1 MRHTRIDWFIVLF
14 ALLLALGGCGGG
26 CAGCGIEPI
35 PGGFPAAKRN
45 ANAGQLRVTPTA
57 LQKIAADPA
66 GIIGPLAGSSTTPG
80 IITFPIPAACSGTPT
95 ICCPGGT
102 PSNNCGP
109 VEINLNKMANDADRL
124 ALTAANGIAAPNGRL
139 DVTLR
144 ARVKTQSDLI
154 ISISGTNCKVH
165 IDTTAGSTP
174 DLVLNT
180 QVGLNQ
186 DGTANTTRIA
196 AGSTSVTLESADY
209 SISPVNTVSD
219 FLCFGATFIPK
230 SVIEGQLAS
239 MVEGQ
244 VNDATCKACPSGNVA
259 ECGSSFAT
267 ACTGGVCQQGN
278 QCLQEIGLDGRMR
291 GSSLFA
297 SLSPGTTGAIDLYE
311 VAGGYSLS
319 NNNGLSL
326 GLLGG
331 MEPAGTPRDLCGPMS
346 AAPAVVSIPQSA
358 IFQNNTFNSMAFD
371 VGIGLHKSQLAQFAY
386 AGYNG
391 GLLCLTL
398 GSSTVA
404 QLSTDTISLLSRS
417 LGKLVD
423 ENSPMS
429 IGIRPQSPPTITLG
443 KNTFTDD
450 GMGNMSLDE
459 PLLDIRFSALEID
472 FFASIDDQYNRVFTV
487 VTDVHLPIGLQT
499 SSMGTLT
506 PVIGNPMDA
515 FTNVTVKNN
524 EAITESPAEIAGL
537 FPTLLAVVLPQLSGG
552 LGAISLPTLGGL
564 ALDVKAVTAVDND
577 NFLAIFA
584 NLVPAPAARV
594 VDTSVDIVNV
604 TEPSDDI
611 QRNVA
616 AWATHKPPSVT
627 LAMSG
632 SENDLEY
639 SYRINGGTWSAWS
652 ASKQQTL
659 APRVFW
665 LPGTHKVEVRAR
677 RIGDPASIDLTPAR
691 LDLPMGLAVP
701 PGQGLLSRPA
711 QNDFHG
717 QAGAAGCSCD
727 SSRSSQQGAL
737 FALVI
742 AAILLPM
749 RRLRRLYRKL
759 ARLGTTVWLAALA
772 SLPGCSCGSA
782 PCGDSECLPGD
793 VEMGAIG
800 RFTSVAGDDK
810 RVLVATY
817 DQLLGDLVVVDAT
830 SPDKLVYKAVDGVP
844 TDITPTHD
852 PDTYRGGIEDPGP
865 NVGAYTSIAL
875 IGGTGRVAYQ
885 DRDEHTLKYAYETK
899 AGGSWKS
906 YVLDEGDAE
915 TGVFSSI
922 AMDGDQKPAIAYM
935 AVGIDDG
942 AGHRTTELRLARANS
957 ANPASAGDWSSALIA
972 SAPGS
977 CGGICGSGEVCVVGA
992 AATDPQSC
1000 VAPTTDCTA
1009 TCADT
1014 EACVMGACRERIDA
1028 PKILQPP
1035 LGTGLYVSLVTLSDG
1050 RLAAAY
1056 YDGTRRALIL
1066 AVESGKNTSMFA
1078 ETVLDGD
1085 AVGADRGMWASAVV
1099 GADGA
1104 TVHVAYQDALGDQL
1118 MYTSW
1123 SNGTP
1128 GTPVVVD
1135 DGQRPDDRTH
1145 PVGAAAAIY
1154 MAGGEP
1160 AIAYQDGLK
1169 SDVYVATH
1177 SGSMWTTNGVAV
1189 GPLLDGFSIG
1199 ATSGHGTPVLAWGSM
1214 DPALSPPT
1222 TLIVRT
1228 P

>member
-1 MRHTRIDWFIVLF
+1 MRVDWKLVL
-14 ALLLALGGCGGG
+14 ASVLIALGGCGGG

-45 ANAGQLRVTPTA
+45 PNAGQIRVTPTA
-57 LQKIAADPA
+57 LAKIAADPA
-66 GIIGPLAGSSTTPG
+66 GIIGPLAGGSSAPG
-80 IITFPIPAACSGTPT
+80 IITFPVPASCGGTPA

-109 VEINLNKMANDADRL
+109 VEINLNKVLQNDADRL
-124 ALTAANGIAAPNGRL
+124 VLTPANGIAAPNGRL

-144 ARVKTQSDLI
+144 ARVKTQTDLI
-154 ISISGTNCKVH
+154 ISISGTDCKVR
-165 IDTTAGSTP
+165 IDTTAGSNP
-174 DLVLNT
+174 DLILT
-180 QVGLNQ
+180 SQVALSQ
-186 DGTANTTRIA
+186 DTPGAGTTRIV
-196 AGSTSVTLESADY
+196 AGSTSVTLENGDY
-209 SISPVNTVSD
+209 SINPVSAGD

-230 SVIEGQLAS
+230 SVIENQLAS

-244 VNDATCKACPSGNVA
+244 INDATCKACPSGNVA

-267 ACTGGVCQQGN
+267 ACTNNVCQEGN
-278 QCLQEIGLDGRMR
+278 KCLQEIGLDGRMR
-291 GSSLFA
+291 GSALFA
-297 SLSPGTTGAIDLYE
+297 SLSPGTTGGIDLYE

-331 MEPAGTPRDLCGPMS
+331 MEPAGSPRDLCGPMS
-346 AAPAVVSIPQSA
+346 AAPAMVSIPQSS
-358 IFQNNTFNSMAFD
+358 IFQGNTYNSVAFD

-417 LGKLVD
+417 LGKLVE

-429 IGIRPQSPPTITLG
+429 IGIRPQSPPVITLG
-443 KNTFTDD
+443 KNTYKDD
-450 GMGNMSLDE
+450 GNGNMVLDE
-459 PLLDIRFSALEID
+459 PLLDIKFTALELD

-499 SSMGTLT
+499 TGMGQIT

-515 FTNVTVKNN
+515 FTNVSVKNS

-537 FPTLLAVVLPQLSGG
+537 FPTLLGLVLPQLSNG
-552 LGAISLPTLGGL
+552 LGAISLPALGGL
-564 ALDVKAVTAVDND
+564 ALDVKTITAVDND
-577 NFLAIFA
+577 NFLGIFA
-584 NLVPAPAARV
+584 NLIPAPAARI
-594 VDTSVDIVNV
+594 VDTNADIIAVN
-604 TEPSDDI
+604 EPSDAL
-611 QRNVA
+611 QRDVA
-616 AWATHKPPSVT
+616 AWATHTPPSVT

-632 SENDLEY
+632 SEANLEY
-639 SYRINGGTWSAWS
+639 SYRINNGTWSAWS

-665 LPGTHKVEVRAR
+665 LPGTHIVEVRAR
-677 RIGDPASIDLTPAR
+677 RIGDAASIDPTPVR
-691 LDLPMGLAVP
+691 LELPMGLAVP
-701 PGQGLLSRPA
+701 PGKGLLARPGQTA
-711 QNDFHG
+711 FHG
-717 QAGAAGCSCD
+717 QAGASGCSCD
-727 SSRSSQQGAL
+727 SSGSAKNGAL

-742 AAILLPM
+742 AMVLLPM
-749 RRLRRLYRKL
+749 RRLRRRM
-759 ARLGTTVWLAALA
+759 ARLGTTVWLAAMA
-772 SLPGCSCGSA
+772 CLPGCSCGSA
-782 PCGDSECLPGD
+782 PCGDSDCLPGE

-800 RFTSVAGDDK
+800 RFTSVAADDK

-817 DQLLGDLVVVDAT
+817 DQVLGDLVVVDAT
-830 SPDKLVYKAVDGVP
+830 AQDKLIYRAVDGVP
-844 TDITPTHD
+844 DVTPTYD
-852 PDTYRGGIEDPGP
+852 PDTYRGGVEDPGP
-865 NVGAYTSIAL
+865 NVGSYTSIAI

-885 DRDEHTLKYAYETK
+885 DRDERTLKYAYEVK

-906 YVLDEGDAE
+906 YTLDEGDAE
-915 TGVFSSI
+915 SGYFSSI
-922 AMDGDQKPAIAYM
+922 TMDGDQKPAIAYL
-935 AVGIDDG
+935 ALGIDDG
-942 AGHRTTELRLARANS
+942 MGHRTTELRLARGNS
-957 ANPASAGDWSSALIA
+957 ANPTSAGDWSSSLIA

-977 CGGICGSGEVCVVGA
+977 CGGLCTSGQTCVVGA
-992 AATDPQSC
+992 DATEPQSC
-1000 VAPTTDCTA
+1000 VTPTTDCTSM
-1009 TCADT
+1009 CADT
-1014 EACVMGACRERIDA
+1014 EACVAGACRKVVGP
-1028 PKILQPP
+1028 PKVLQPP
-1035 LGTGLYVSLVTLSDG
+1035 MGTGLYVSLVTLSDG

-1056 YDGTRRALIL
+1056 YDQTRRALIL
-1066 AVESGKNTSMFA
+1066 AVETARNTSDFT

-1085 AVGADRGMWASAVV
+1085 AVGADRGMWTS
-1099 GADGA
+1099 A
-1104 TVHVAYQDALGDQL
+1104 TVGSDGLTVHIAYQDALGDQL

-1123 SNGTP
+1123 ANGAP

-1135 DGQRPDDRTH
+1135 DGQRPGDRTH

-1154 MAGGEP
+1154 MAGSEP

-1169 SDVYVATH
+1169 SDVYVATR
-1177 SGSMWTTNGVAV
+1177 SGTTWTTNGVAV

-1199 ATSGHGTPVLAWGSM
+1199 ATSGRGTPVLAWGSM

-1222 TLIVRT
+1222 TLVVRT